1 MRSHRASSALIQ
13 RQACA
18 PLHCLLSV
26 WVLHLKS
33 LSHNRKSW
41 ALYVESLLCC
51 CYTWCRNLGPGK
63 IVLVKKEPDCLENN
77 FTFSPM
83 IHWRYY
89 RRNFQLFFKCKFLFL
104 FFDTSFIVWTSDR
117 NRSYMDSANYLF
129 LSKNTGM

>member
-13 RQACA
+13 RQACV
-18 PLHCLLSV
+18 PLHCLPEV
-26 WVLHLKS
+26 RVLHFKS

-63 IVLVKKEPDCLENN
+63 TVLVKKEPDCLENN

-83 IHWRYY
+83 IHWRYH
-89 RRNFQLFFKCKFLFL
+89 RGNFQLFSNVSFWFCFCFLTL
-104 FFDTSFIVWTSDR
+104 
-117 NRSYMDSANYLF
+117 
-129 LSKNTGM
+129 LSLCGPLIETEATWILQITYF